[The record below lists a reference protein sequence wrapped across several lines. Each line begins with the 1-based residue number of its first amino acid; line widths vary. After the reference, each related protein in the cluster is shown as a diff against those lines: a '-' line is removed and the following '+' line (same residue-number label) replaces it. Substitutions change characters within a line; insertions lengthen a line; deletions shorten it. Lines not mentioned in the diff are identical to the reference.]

1 MPRLACLIAALLS
14 ALASGCGPAS
24 AGPPPLA
31 VVRDIPIDRATRRF
45 DYASLDASR
54 GLLFVAD
61 LAGGRVLVIDVRR
74 GRLVKAIGA
83 VQGAHGVLAVPEKG
97 RVYASAT
104 AVDQLVV
111 IDESSLSIVARIVAG
126 HYPDGIALAP
136 RQQRLF
142 VSDETGRTVAMID
155 ASGGVSGGALVK
167 IIAAGGEVGN
177 SQYDAGSGLILAN
190 VQTRNELIAIDPAAG
205 VIVWRDRLPGC
216 VENHGLAIDAAR
228 RLAFIACQGN
238 ARLITFS
245 LARHAVLDNQPV
257 GRSPDVLARDPGRAR
272 LYVAGEA
279 GVVSVFDVA
288 AQRPRKI
295 GEAFA
300 GDNAHV
306 VAVDPATGQVFL
318 PLRDVA
324 GKSVLR
330 VMRPR

>member
-1 MPRLACLIAALLS
+1 MARLARIAAALLS
-14 ALASGCGPAS
+14 ALAAGCGPAS
-24 AGPPPLA
+24 AGPLPLF

-45 DYASLDASR
+45 DYASLDAAR

-61 LAGGRVLVIDVRR
+61 LAGGRVLVFDVRR
-74 GRLVKAIGA
+74 GRIVKAIDP
-83 VQGAHGVLAVPEKG
+83 VQSAHGVLAVPEMG

-104 AVDQLVV
+104 GVDQLVA
-111 IDESSLSIVARIVAG
+111 IDEASLAIVARTPAG
-126 HYPDGIALAP
+126 RYPDGIAFAP
-136 RQQRLF
+136 RQKRLF

-155 ASGGVSGGALVK
+155 AATTALVK
-167 IIAAGGEVGN
+167 IIPAGGEVGN
-177 SQYDAGSGLILAN
+177 SQFDAASGLIFTN
-190 VQTRNELIAIDPAAG
+190 VQTRRELIAIDPATG
-205 VIVWRDRLPGC
+205 TVVSRDRLPGC

-257 GRSPDVLARDPGRAR
+257 GRNPDVLARNPIRAR

-288 AQRPRKI
+288 AEKPRKI
-295 GEAFA
+295 GEGFA
-300 GDNAHV
+300 GDNAHI

-324 GKSVLR
+324 GRSVLR
-330 VMRPR
+330 EMRPR

>member
-1 MPRLACLIAALLS
+1 MANLARIVVVLLS
-14 ALASGCGPAS
+14 IGS
-24 AGPPPLA
+24 AGCARAGAAPLPLTA
-31 VVRDIPIDRATRRF
+31 VRDIPIDRATRRF
-45 DYASLDASR
+45 DYASLDAGR

-61 LAGGRVLVIDVRR
+61 LAGGRVLVFDVRGDR
-74 GRLVKAIGA
+74 FVKAIGA
-83 VQGAHGVLAVPEKG
+83 VQGAHGVLVVPERG

-104 AVDQLVV
+104 GVDQLVA
-111 IDESSLSIVARIVAG
+111 IDEASLAIVARTPGG
-126 HYPDGIALAP
+126 HYPDGIAFAP
-136 RQQRLF
+136 RQKRLF

-155 ASGGVSGGALVK
+155 ASTNALVK
-167 IIAAGGEVGN
+167 IIPAGGEVGN
-177 SQYDAGSGLILAN
+177 SQYDSGSGLIFTN

-205 VIVWRDRLPGC
+205 AVVSRDRLPGC

-257 GRSPDVLARDPGRAR
+257 GRRPDVLARDPARAR

-288 AQRPRKI
+288 AQKPRKI

-300 GDNAHV
+300 GDNAHI
-306 VAVDPATGQVFL
+306 VAVDPTTGQVFL